1 MVRPLPYTGRMTES
15 DTGVTQPGGFSPHI
29 ENVAD
34 NLQLVA
40 DMGYGDVALAMLH
53 GDGSLRVI
61 ADARPN
67 TAVAPFP
74 ASRVG
79 RVLDCKGEPEAY
91 QAAASKVPNRGTRIR
106 AARGI
111 KFTTSA
117 WPIGTPEP
125 AAVLVRNLAE
135 QVGESSGAMERAFIE
150 VAEELLGSL
159 AERPLADIRTGEPF
173 ATVRTAGDGVIRV
186 GADGQIAY
194 ASPNAVNIM
203 RLAGVDGALVGTQ
216 ASTLPGGGFGI
227 SPVLGSREAIS
238 VDAEV
243 AERVLGYRSIGIASG
258 ALVLVEDLT
267 EARRREQEI
276 KVKDATIREVHHRV
290 KNNLQT
296 IASLLRIQA
305 RRSDSDE
312 TRRALAEATERVGS
326 MAVVHD
332 LLAGSDEECVDFAQA
347 ASTVVD
353 MVARGLIGS
362 GGGIEVS
369 VTGTTGQVDAHTAT
383 SLALAVAELV
393 HNALEHGLADRESGH
408 VEVSMRR
415 VPGELVLTVRDDG
428 VGLPAGFNPATSAN
442 LGLEIVRT
450 VVEDDLRGTLS
461 YSGGRG
467 TTVTVR
473 VPLSDTGLPVSPST
487 AGPTDT
493 VHPAEEAR

>member
-1 MVRPLPYTGRMTES
+1 MTPRDPTSREPEVAKRHL
-15 DTGVTQPGGFSPHI
+15 G
-29 ENVAD
+29 NVVA

-40 DMGYGDVALAMLH
+40 DMGYGDVSLAVL
-53 GDGSLRVI
+53 GADGVLTVV

-79 RVLDCKGEPEAY
+79 RVFDRTDEPEAY
-91 QAAASKVPNRGTRIR
+91 RAAVTKAPTRGTRIR
-106 AARGI
+106 VARGI

-125 AAVLVRNLAE
+125 FAVLARNLAQ
-135 QVGESSGAMERAFIE
+135 QVGESSGSMERAFIE

-159 AERPLADIRTGEPF
+159 ADRPLADIRTGEPF

-186 GADGQIAY
+186 GSDGRIAY

-216 ASTLPGGGFGI
+216 ASALPGGGFGI

-276 KVKDATIREVHHRV
+276 KVKEATIREVHHRV

-305 RRSDSDE
+305 RRSGSDE

-332 LLAGSDEECVDFAQA
+332 LLAGSDEETVDFAEA
-347 ASTVVD
+347 AGTVVD
-353 MVARGLIGS
+353 MVAQGLVGHGS
-362 GGGIEVS
+362 GIDVS

-408 VEVSMRR
+408 VEVAMRR

-428 VGLPAGFNPATSAN
+428 IGLPAGFDPVASAN

-467 TTVTVR
+467 ATVTVR
-473 VPLSDTGLPVSPST
+473 VPLSDAQSADAST
-487 AGPTDT
+487 ASLPTDPAS
-493 VHPAEEAR
+493 PAEEAR

>member
-1 MVRPLPYTGRMTES
+1 MTAADSTPARSEIA
-15 DTGVTQPGGFSPHI
+15 TRHL
-29 ENVAD
+29 ENVAA

-40 DMGYGDVALAMLH
+40 DMGYGDVALAAVQP
-53 GDGSLRVI
+53 DGSLRVV

-67 TAVAPFP
+67 TAVAPFASSRAGRILDP
-74 ASRVG
+74 A
-79 RVLDCKGEPEAY
+79 DEPEAY
-91 QAAASKVPNRGTRIR
+91 SAISRRAAVYGERTRV
-106 AARGI
+106 ARGI
-111 KFTTSA
+111 KFTTAA
-117 WPIGTPEP
+117 WPIGRPTPI
-125 AAVLVRNLAE
+125 AVVVRNLAE
-135 QVGESSGAMERAFIE
+135 QVGESSGAMERAFME

-159 AERPLADIRTGEPF
+159 TERPLADIRTGEPF

-186 GADGQIAY
+186 SADGRIAY

-203 RLAGVDGALVGTQ
+203 RLAGVDGTLVDTQ
-216 ASTLPGGGFGI
+216 ASALPGGGFGI
-227 SPVLGSREAIS
+227 SPVLGSRDAIS

-243 AERVLGYRSIGIASG
+243 AERVLGYRSIGVAAG

-276 KVKDATIREVHHRV
+276 KVKEATIREVHHRV

-332 LLAGSDEECVDFAQA
+332 LLAGSDEECVDFAA
-347 ASTVVD
+347 AARTVVD
-353 MVARGLIGS
+353 MVAQGLVGQGS
-362 GGGIEVS
+362 GIRVS
-369 VTGTTGQVDAHTAT
+369 VLGTTGQVDAHTAT

-393 HNALEHGLADRESGH
+393 HNALEHGLADREQGQ

-428 VGLPAGFNPATSAN
+428 VGLPVGFDAATAAH

-461 YSGGRG
+461 FSGGRG

-473 VPLSDTGLPVSPST
+473 VPLSDVELLGSVSSVTLDST
-487 AGPTDT
+487 S
-493 VHPAEEAR
+493 PAEEAR

>member
-1 MVRPLPYTGRMTES
+1 MTAADPTPVRSEVAARHL
-15 DTGVTQPGGFSPHI
+15 
-29 ENVAD
+29 ENVAA

-40 DMGYGDVALAMLH
+40 DMGYGDVALAVVQS
-53 GDGSLRVI
+53 DGSLRVL

-67 TAVAPFP
+67 TAVAPF
-74 ASRVG
+74 ASSRAG
-79 RVLDCKGEPEAY
+79 RTLDPTDEPEAY
-91 QAAASKVPNRGTRIR
+91 SAISGRAAVLGERTRV
-106 AARGI
+106 ARGI
-111 KFTTSA
+111 KFTTAA
-117 WPIGTPEP
+117 WPIGRPTPI
-125 AAVLVRNLAE
+125 AVVVRNLAE
-135 QVGESSGAMERAFIE
+135 QVGESSGAMERAFME

-159 AERPLADIRTGEPF
+159 TERPLADIRTGEPF

-186 GADGQIAY
+186 SADGRIAY

-203 RLAGVDGALVGTQ
+203 RLAGVDGTLVDTQ
-216 ASTLPGGGFGI
+216 ASALPGGGFGI
-227 SPVLGSREAIS
+227 SPVLGSRDAIS

-243 AERVLGYRSIGIASG
+243 AERVLGYRSIGVAAG

-276 KVKDATIREVHHRV
+276 KVKEATIREVHHRV

-332 LLAGSDEECVDFAQA
+332 LLAGSDEECVDFAA
-347 ASTVVD
+347 AARTVVD
-353 MVARGLIGS
+353 MVAQGLVGQGS
-362 GGGIEVS
+362 GIRVS
-369 VTGTTGQVDAHTAT
+369 VIGTTGQVDAHTAT

-393 HNALEHGLADRESGH
+393 HNALEHGLADREQGQ

-428 VGLPAGFNPATSAN
+428 VGLPAGFDPSTAAH

-461 YSGGRG
+461 FSGGRG

-473 VPLSDTGLPVSPST
+473 VPLSDVELLGSASSATLDST
-487 AGPTDT
+487 S
-493 VHPAEEAR
+493 PAEEAR